1 MSTLKSHCRRYFINL
16 FSQIFLTDVFAE
28 IKEIFDTILTIEVQ
42 RERFSETIDERNARN
57 QYVFSLDETF

>member
-1 MSTLKSHCRRYFINL
+1 MNS

-28 IKEIFDTILTIEVQ
+28 IKEVFDTILTVEVQ
-42 RERFSETIDERNARN
+42 RERFSRTVDERNVRN